1 MFTRKGIIK
10 ICSKFTGEHPFR
22 IVISRQ
28 LLCNFMEIVLLHGC
42 SLVNLLHILRT
53 PLIKN
58 TCARLLLNML
68 NVIQALHI
76 SLHKS
81 ATECSML
88 AEVNYVS
95 LVTKCKLFLVAKGKC
110 DKILSGWFVK
120 TCEVIACFTG
130 NL

>member
-1 MFTRKGIIK
+1 MFTRKGILK
-10 ICSKFTGEHPFR
+10 ICSKFTGEHPCR

-68 NVIQALHI
+68 NVIEALHI

-110 DKILSGWFVK
+110 DKHTVGLVCK
-120 TCEVIACFTG
+120 DM
-130 NL
+130 

>member
-1 MFTRKGIIK
+1 
-10 ICSKFTGEHPFR
+10 
-22 IVISRQ
+22 
-28 LLCNFMEIVLLHGC
+28 MEIVLLHGC

-68 NVIQALHI
+68 NVIEALHI

-110 DKILSGWFVK
+110 DKHTVGLVCK
-120 TCEVIACFTG
+120 DM
-130 NL
+130 